1 MNHRIVRLLVAT
13 VVVGLLAMTSGCGD
27 EDAAKETDYPEGSVI
42 LKQNIPQSHGDFRL
56 VAVNIDTDGGT
67 VIVELPEGG
76 NEKLAV
82 KKGDTAQTSDGALS
96 LEVVDI
102 QPPGDD
108 SGAPGQGSGVI
119 VVVPT
124 P

>member
-1 MNHRIVRLLVAT
+1 MNRIARLLVVSAIT
-13 VVVGLLAMTSGCGD
+13 SLLAVTSGCGD
-27 EDAAKETDYPEGSVI
+27 KDTAKEADYPEGSVI
-42 LKQNIPQSHGDFRL
+42 LKQNVPQSHGDFRL
-56 VAVNIDTDGGT
+56 VAINIDAEGGT
-67 VIVELPEGG
+67 VIVELPAGG

-82 KKGDTAQTSDGALS
+82 TKGDTAKTSDGSLS

-102 QPPGDD
+102 RPPGDD